1 MKRALLLLWVGL
13 LAAWAQSNRGLL
25 VVFDS
30 AQNSQSIA
38 HKELV
43 ELLRQKRA
51 EGHFAGT
58 GLESHFQI
66 YDFAEPQM
74 AATLKRMGISRNR
87 TYLCLT
93 QLDRQDRPVKVLWGL
108 NYTSPEQALAA
119 LDGQLGL
126 SSGDTPSP
134 TPSPTTTPVSDQLSS
149 GGELPN
155 GGYLESH
162 SGHYRFV
169 VQADGNCVLY
179 RVDGPNL
186 APLWATQTH
195 GNGVLVSLDGH
206 GKFRVMQGNQEIW
219 STRELESGFYQLQV
233 QDDGNFVMYRCQGNA
248 SVPVWSV
255 SRSQ

>member
-1 MKRALLLLWVGL
+1 MKRALLVLLVGL

-25 VVFDS
+25 AVFDS
-30 AQNSQSIA
+30 AQSSQSIA

-74 AATLKRMGISRNR
+74 AASLKRMGISRNR

-93 QLDRQDRPVKVLWGL
+93 QLDGQDRPVKVLWGL
-108 NYTSPEQALAA
+108 NYSSPEQALAA

-126 SSGDTPSP
+126 NSGQTPLPSP
-134 TPSPTTTPVSDQLSS
+134 TPAPVSDQLSS
-149 GGELPN
+149 DGELPN
-155 GGYLESH
+155 GGYLESQ
-162 SGHYRFV
+162 SRRYRFV
-169 VQADGNCVLY
+169 VQPDGNCVLY
-179 RVDGPNL
+179 RADGSNL
-186 APLWATQTH
+186 SPIWATQTH
-195 GNGVLVSLDGH
+195 GSGVRVGLDGR
-206 GKFRVMQGNQEIW
+206 GKFRVMLGNQEIW

-233 QDDGNFVMYRCQGNA
+233 QDDGNLVLYRRQGNGG
-248 SVPVWSV
+248 VPVWSA
-255 SRSQ
+255 SRGQ